1 MPLQVYGGFM
11 TDFLAGC
18 ASLFS
23 ATFHAAGGV
32 DFFLLLYGYIMIQ
45 LAFVIFCAM
54 SKGLRKL

>member
-1 MPLQVYGGFM
+1 M